1 MHARRVAAGTV
12 LAVLT
17 LFVGATAALAADST
31 DADLGTYKDKDS
43 MECAAKLAEGKSLD
57 ACHDSPI
64 LPATNELIW
73 GSLSFV
79 VLLAVMWKYALPS
92 VRNMMKN
99 REDGIRADLD
109 RAEHAKQEAET
120 VLSEYR
126 TQLADARNEAGRIIE
141 EARSAADAM
150 RRDLAARAE
159 SEASD
164 LRARA
169 AEDIRLAGSR
179 AMADLQSRVADLS
192 IELAERIVERSLDRD
207 TQLALVESY
216 INEVGSR

>member
-1 MHARRVAAGTV
+1 MRVRRVAATAG
-12 LAVLT
+12 LAVLM
-17 LFVGATAALAADST
+17 LLLGASAASAAGS
-31 DADLGTYKDKDS
+31 ADEELGTYKDKAS
-43 MECAAKLAEGKSLD
+43 MECADKLAEGKSLD

-79 VLLAVMWKYALPS
+79 ALLVVMWKFALPP

-109 RAEHAKQEAET
+109 RAENAKQEAET

-126 TQLADARNEAGRIIE
+126 AQLADARDEAGHIIE
-141 EARSAADAM
+141 EARAAADAM
-150 RRDLAARAE
+150 RRDLTARAE
-159 SEASD
+159 SEAAD

-216 INEVGSR
+216 ISEVGSR